1 MNQPQPLIPQ
11 TANIPLNSSFDN
23 LTAKQK
29 YEILTKG
36 TIDLFGSAQEIENQT
51 APQFPTDIL
60 SGGGLLGLEA
70 AKALKDLNLDVTMI
84 EMAPVYKK

>member
-1 MNQPQPLIPQ
+1 AKTFMKILTITNMNQPQPLIPQ
-11 TANIPLNSSFDN
+11 TASIPLNSSFNN

-36 TIDLFGSAQEIENQT
+36 TTDMFGSAQEIENQT

-60 SGGGLLGLEA
+60 SGSSFR
-70 AKALKDLNLDVTMI
+70 
-84 EMAPVYKK
+84 

>member
-11 TANIPLNSSFDN
+11 NAGIPLNSSF
-23 LTAKQK
+23 TAEQK

-36 TIDLFGSAQEIENQT
+36 TTDLFDCAQETENRT

-60 SGGGLLGLEA
+60 SGS
-70 AKALKDLNLDVTMI
+70 
-84 EMAPVYKK
+84 PF